1 MGDNNYLQD
10 YNTTGNVPEHFVQ
23 QFTHQPHPNP
33 SSHQFGQTFTPISGG
48 IPQQPFTPSLPSLRP
63 DSPLGGTDRLVVG
76 GQTIQTQIAS
86 PLDLF
91 IDFTRPD
98 GQRTRPL
105 LVEGKRLYV
114 DEHYV
119 SVWSPVLRSWC
130 VECPDREL
138 ILANVQYDHVLEVL
152 SAIHPTYKEV
162 DDQTVHL
169 LLPIAFDYQM
179 DGLLHRCECF
189 LIANKMPFL
198 EKLWLADRYQLS
210 RLLALLLKELRP
222 NTHKLDLSG
231 PRYSSLS
238 DRVKV
243 LLLERMHGSPAPEEL
258 PEPPIDM
265 EHMLSPSDLNFA
277 SVRAKTGRA
286 YHVNPYYVAAWSTL
300 FQERFCNGIGVGG
313 DDDLIYCP
321 CSNEEL
327 KYFLMA
333 IYPPQ
338 LRITE
343 SNIAPIL
350 MAACKLESHGL
361 LRKCATIL
369 LSSQT
374 QLSVFVRLSLL
385 DRCRLQELLEQCM
398 QMVQR
403 AEDIMEMT
411 QQQTYECLS
420 TRAKSAMMDRFAQLV
435 NIQGIQQ
442 FPLQSTIHIC
452 TKCKSQ
458 FSCSEIAWQC
468 SQCKTFISST
478 LLAELSGAGRQN
490 RQGSQSGMNPSPQP
504 LNTSPSHT
512 QQYGRNIVSSRR

>member
-1 MGDNNYLQD
+1 
-10 YNTTGNVPEHFVQ
+10 
-23 QFTHQPHPNP
+23 
-33 SSHQFGQTFTPISGG
+33 
-48 IPQQPFTPSLPSLRP
+48 
-63 DSPLGGTDRLVVG
+63 
-76 GQTIQTQIAS
+76 
-86 PLDLF
+86 
-91 IDFTRPD
+91 
-98 GQRTRPL
+98 
-105 LVEGKRLYV
+105 
-114 DEHYV
+114 
-119 SVWSPVLRSWC
+119 
-130 VECPDREL
+130 
-138 ILANVQYDHVLEVL
+138 
-152 SAIHPTYKEV
+152 
-162 DDQTVHL
+162 
-169 LLPIAFDYQM
+169 
-179 DGLLHRCECF
+179 
-189 LIANKMPFL
+189 
-198 EKLWLADRYQLS
+198 
-210 RLLALLLKELRP
+210 
-222 NTHKLDLSG
+222 
-231 PRYSSLS
+231 
-238 DRVKV
+238 
-243 LLLERMHGSPAPEEL
+243 
-258 PEPPIDM
+258 
-265 EHMLSPSDLNFA
+265 MLSPSDLNFA

-385 DRCRLQELLEQCM
+385 DRCRLQELLEQ
-398 QMVQR
+398 
-403 AEDIMEMT
+403 
-411 QQQTYECLS
+411 YECLS

-478 LLAELSGAGRQN
+478 LLAELSGVGRQN
-490 RQGSQSGMNPSPQP
+490 RQGSQSGINPSPLP
-504 LNTSPSHT
+504 INTSPSHTT

>member
-1 MGDNNYLQD
+1 MGDNNYLHD
-10 YNTTGNVPEHFVQ
+10 YP
-23 QFTHQPHPNP
+23 QPL
-33 SSHQFGQTFTPISGG
+33 
-48 IPQQPFTPSLPSLRP
+48 PSLPSLHT
-63 DSPLGGTDRLVVG
+63 DSPICGADRLIVE
-76 GQTIQTQIAS
+76 GQTIQTQIVS
-86 PLDLF
+86 PLDF
-91 IDFTRPD
+91 YIDFTRPD

-119 SVWSPVLRSWC
+119 SVWSPILRSWC

-162 DDQTVHL
+162 DDQTVHS

-179 DGLLHRCECF
+179 EGLLHRCECF

-198 EKLWLADRYQLS
+198 EKLWLADRFQLN

-243 LLLERMHGSPAPEEL
+243 FLLERMHGSPPPEEL

-286 YHVNPYYVAAWSTL
+286 YHVNPYYVAAWSNL
-300 FQERFCNGIGVGG
+300 FQERFCNGISVR
-313 DDDLIYCP
+313 DDDELIYCP

-327 KYFLMA
+327 KYFLMS

-338 LRITE
+338 IRITE

-361 LRKCATIL
+361 LRKCATLL

-385 DRCRLQELLEQCM
+385 DRCRLQELLEMCM

-403 AEDIMEMT
+403 AEDIMDMT
-411 QQQTYECLS
+411 QQQTCES
-420 TRAKSAMMDRFAQLV
+420 
-435 NIQGIQQ
+435 N
-442 FPLQSTIHIC
+442 
-452 TKCKSQ
+452 
-458 FSCSEIAWQC
+458 
-468 SQCKTFISST
+468 
-478 LLAELSGAGRQN
+478 
-490 RQGSQSGMNPSPQP
+490 
-504 LNTSPSHT
+504 
-512 QQYGRNIVSSRR
+512 